1 MHCVGCAIAPFETLE
16 EVCVIYGV
24 PLEQLLEDI
33 RRAAAPA
40 NGDVTRVPRDVPPC
54 LDPAAGRPS
63 DVMSNESK
71 RDPMPGAL
79 AKHLIATQAATEPPD
94 DIVARNE
101 PVRIADIVDEASN
114 DSFPASDAPGWTL
127 GIDPK

>member
-1 MHCVGCAIAPFETLE
+1 MT
-16 EVCVIYGV
+16 
-24 PLEQLLEDI
+24 D
-33 RRAAAPA
+33 
-40 NGDVTRVPRDVPPC
+40 
-54 LDPAAGRPS
+54 
-63 DVMSNESK
+63 ESK

-79 AKHLIATQAATEPPD
+79 AEHLIATQAATEPPD

>member
-1 MHCVGCAIAPFETLE
+1 
-16 EVCVIYGV
+16 
-24 PLEQLLEDI
+24 
-33 RRAAAPA
+33 
-40 NGDVTRVPRDVPPC
+40 
-54 LDPAAGRPS
+54 
-63 DVMSNESK
+63 MSNESK
-71 RDPMPGAL
+71 RDPMRGAL

-94 DIVARNE
+94 DVVDRNE